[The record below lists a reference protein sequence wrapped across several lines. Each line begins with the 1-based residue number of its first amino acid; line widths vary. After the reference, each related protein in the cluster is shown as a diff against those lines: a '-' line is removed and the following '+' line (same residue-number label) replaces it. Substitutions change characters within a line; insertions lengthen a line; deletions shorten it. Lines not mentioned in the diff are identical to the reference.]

1 MRSFLWIASVL
12 ASASATAASPL
23 VHARASRDYVQEIPE
38 RFKGSK
44 HLRSVVEKRQSIGT
58 GQPYDPTTGKG
69 SIFSGGTNAEL
80 DLQNPANLGE
90 ENTDAGT
97 VVNLKW
103 SFSDSKTRLLNGGW
117 TREQVR

>member
-1 MRSFLWIASVL
+1 MRSLLWILSVL
-12 ASASATAASPL
+12 VSASATVASPL
-23 VHARASRDYVQEIPE
+23 VYARSSREYVQEIPE
-38 RFKGSK
+38 GFKGSK
-44 HLRSVVEKRQSIGT
+44 HLRFVAEKRQSVGT

-69 SIFSGGTNAEL
+69 SIFSGGTNAAL
-80 DLQNPANLGE
+80 DLQNPANLGG